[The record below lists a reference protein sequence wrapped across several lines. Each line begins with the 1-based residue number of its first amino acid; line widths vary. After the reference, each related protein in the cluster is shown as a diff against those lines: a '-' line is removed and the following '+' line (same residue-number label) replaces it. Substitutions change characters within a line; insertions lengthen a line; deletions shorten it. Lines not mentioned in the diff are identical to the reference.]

1 MSHDVVSDALNK
13 IMNAKRAKKQEV
25 FVSHYSKVLL
35 NVLKIAEKKGY
46 IKSYSIE
53 DKDKRL
59 KIEIGKLNECRAIKP
74 RFDVQIKGMEVYIRR
89 YLPARGI
96 GTIIVSTSSGLLTHQ
111 EAIEKNIGGSLIAYF
126 Y

>member
-13 IMNAKRAKKQEV
+13 IMNAKRAKKQEIS
-25 FVSHYSKVLL
+25 VSHYSKVLL
-35 NVLKIAEKKGY
+35 NVLKIAKDKDY

-53 DKDKRL
+53 DKDKTL
-59 KIEIGKLNECRAIKP
+59 KIVTGKLNECGAIKP
-74 RFDVQIKGMEVYIRR
+74 RFDVQTKDIEVYIRR

-96 GTIIVSTSSGLLTHQ
+96 GIMIISTSYGLLTHQ